1 MKKLQYLKVILRCG
15 FKIIYYHFHYM
26 VKFAK
31 HPERYPF
38 EYRYQIARK
47 EISFV
52 LKRFNVN
59 YNTKNFNKFLNM
71 KSKTLI
77 ISNHLSLCDPLVLIA
92 NSEKPITFIAKKEVF
107 KMPFVGKVAK
117 ALEVFSLDREHIM
130 NQLSQIKEI
139 VSYLKDPTKPS
150 VIVYIEGTRNKK
162 PGTPCLEFH
171 PGTLKIAQMAGVPL
185 ISYATFGTFRVLDGK
200 SYVKPYP
207 TSLSFLTVYETD
219 VVKKIN
225 TSEFAIAL
233 KKEVD
238 DELTNLIKYDKEFI
252 LNAKISQK
260 RKRLETRCDVSI
272 NS

>member
-1 MKKLQYLKVILRCG
+1 
-15 FKIIYYHFHYM
+15 M
-26 VKFAK
+26 VDDEKDLSNLLTYNRNFLSTLS
-31 HPERYPF
+31 
-38 EYRYQIARK
+38 
-47 EISFV
+47 SFPSMTAST
-52 LKRFNVN
+52 F
-59 YNTKNFNKFLNM
+59 YNTKTNFGKGFADQGNSSMGFSSTMNSFNQSFSQKKFNKTANNFR
-71 KSKTLI
+71 KASFEKDGI
-77 ISNHLSLCDPLVLIA
+77 DPLEA
-92 NSEKPITFIAKKEVF
+92 SQETDDTTFALNEV
-107 KMPFVGKVAK
+107 KRLDYKVAK

-185 ISYATFGTFRVLDGK
+185 ISYATFGTSRVLDGK

>member
-1 MKKLQYLKVILRCG
+1 
-15 FKIIYYHFHYM
+15 M

-52 LKRFNVN
+52 LKHFHTEYNV
-59 YNTKNFNKFLNM
+59 KNIDKFLNM
-71 KSKTLI
+71 KSKALI

-130 NQLSQIKEI
+130 SQLSQIKE
-139 VSYLKDPTKPS
+139 VVNYLKDPTKPS
-150 VIVYIEGTRNKK
+150 VIVYIEGTRNKE
-162 PGTPCLEFH
+162 PGTPCLDFH

-200 SYVKPYP
+200 SYVSPYP
-207 TSLSFLTVYETD
+207 TSLSFLTVYEAD
-219 VVKKIN
+219 MVKKAN
-225 TSEFAIAL
+225 TTEFATLL
-233 KKEVD
+233 KKEID
-238 DELTNLIKYDKEFI
+238 DELISLITYDKKFV
-252 LNAKISQK
+252 LNTKISDK
-260 RKRLETRCDVSI
+260 RKKLETRCDVNA